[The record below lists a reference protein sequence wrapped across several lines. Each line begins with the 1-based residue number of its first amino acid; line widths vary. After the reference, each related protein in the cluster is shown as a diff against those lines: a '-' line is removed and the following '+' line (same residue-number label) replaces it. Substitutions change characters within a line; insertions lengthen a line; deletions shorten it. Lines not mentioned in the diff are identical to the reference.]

1 MRVANY
7 HISGEIGSPDLIHW
21 LSEEIGLY
29 GSAEAARIVLHINSP
44 GGDLLTALQAVN
56 LIRSSPVP
64 VLTIVNGSAESA
76 ALLVLMAGHKR
87 AAFKNS
93 FGMAHH
99 LSTAM
104 EGNYHSLR
112 SSITQ
117 LELLHQTM
125 VDMWTEFTK
134 LDVDI
139 INTKMLSMHD
149 TFLSSHE
156 LLKYNIVDEILVPG
170 PGLHSFIHGGV
181 DEKKSK
187 KAKK

>member
-1 MRVANY
+1 
-7 HISGEIGSPDLIHW
+7 
-21 LSEEIGLY
+21 
-29 GSAEAARIVLHINSP
+29 
-44 GGDLLTALQAVN
+44 
-56 LIRSSPVP
+56 
-64 VLTIVNGSAESA
+64 
-76 ALLVLMAGHKR
+76 
-87 AAFKNS
+87 
-93 FGMAHH
+93 
-99 LSTAM
+99 M
-104 EGNYHSLR
+104 EGNYHSRR

-134 LDVDI
+134 LDVDT

-170 PGLHSFIHGGV
+170 PGLHSFVHGGV